1 VWHESQELED
11 GPDGSVT
18 LKMSVAPGWEL
29 KAWIKGFLPHVSVV
43 KPASLRDEIV
53 RDLEKA
59 RRRLAARPARGPGRK
74 R

>member
-1 VWHESQELED
+1 VD

-29 KAWIKGFLPHVSVV
+29 KAWIKGFLPHVRVV

-53 RDLEKA
+53 RDIDRA
-59 RRRLAARPARGPGRK
+59 RGRLAGRSSPK
-74 R
+74 KNRR